1 MRLFAAIGC
10 SLVLWTTAPSGFVCA
25 QDTEE
30 DVDHAT
36 SLHEQLVEI
45 RFRPTGF
52 AQIAVWLEDGEGRFL
67 TTVGLTEATARRGIG
82 NRPGASQMNSGF
94 RWPYGRREGVLPT
107 WARRRATAD
116 GASKW
121 RRVIFQDRSSEGLA
135 SRTST
140 DFSPDNYF
148 CLSFDRKH
156 ASKEALDAVSC
167 ASVFNSD
174 KGRFMTGRDVDGGYA
189 EPYEDLTTRVGRME
203 PLSEYSLYPPRM
215 DVKPCRGQ
223 PGCNDH
229 ADVLD
234 FEDHARDVMPEID
247 AVTMPTPQGDADK
260 RLLFTAPQ
268 DWPAG
273 DYRACVEINVEGDYN
288 SDKGRFMT
296 GRDVDG
302 GYAEPYEDLTTR
314 VGRME
319 PLSEYSLYPPRMDV
333 KPCRGQPGCNDH
345 ADVLDFEDHA
355 RDVMPEIDA
364 VTMPTPQG
372 DADKRLLFTAPQ
384 DWPAGDYRACVEINV
399 EGDYNDV
406 YNPDVL
412 PTPQTPD
419 ETWDTW
425 ARTYGY
431 PYRGQPSVVYCTP
444 FELGA
449 DGAQTFTVR
458 DPEGSVSTWDTTA
471 PDYGELYGMEG
482 MTDDPIDAPG
492 VGADRLRAMS
502 DGERLHVIVIP
513 PLSCE
518 GNVPPGPVADVQV
531 AHHGDTLH
539 AHEWAQLRFE
549 AAKDDRGIF
558 RYDVRV
564 STDPIDDERS
574 FMRAERAKEATIA
587 AQELVIP
594 TDVAAG
600 DMVHVDVG
608 GLTQSTRYYVAVR
621 AVDECAKSGEF
632 GVAEFQTP
640 VRTFTTVTPCFVATA
655 AYGSPLAAEIGVLR
669 RYRDRYLQNHAL
681 GRVLVDAY
689 YAFGPGLANLV
700 SQDEELRAATRWAL
714 GPVVWLLEALDI

>member
-167 ASVFNSD
+167 ASVF
-174 KGRFMTGRDVDGGYA
+174 
-189 EPYEDLTTRVGRME
+189 
-203 PLSEYSLYPPRM
+203 
-215 DVKPCRGQ
+215 
-223 PGCNDH
+223 
-229 ADVLD
+229 
-234 FEDHARDVMPEID
+234 
-247 AVTMPTPQGDADK
+247 
-260 RLLFTAPQ
+260 
-268 DWPAG
+268 
-273 DYRACVEINVEGDYN
+273 N